1 MPNDN
6 SSTTKQ
12 DNLAG
17 YTNPSPSTS
26 QDSVAIPFD
35 EPDKAEP
42 DAPSL
47 SLNQSDDS
55 APTPSI
61 YPEVA
66 RRISESK
73 NVLIAL
79 SSNPSVD
86 ELATAI
92 GLSIY
97 LDKLGKRATAIYS
110 GKTPNALEFLKPEN
124 TFEPSADT
132 LQDFVIALSKEK
144 ADHLRY
150 KLDGN
155 FVKIYIT
162 PYRSRISEDDLEFSY
177 GDYNVDLVFALD
189 VASGADLDS
198 ALREHGRIMHDAAII
213 NVTTGSPNKFGEI
226 EWSDRS
232 ASSISEMIAKML
244 YTVDSDVK
252 IGREEATAFLTG
264 IIAATNR
271 FSDANTTPETMR
283 VASLLMES
291 GANQQLVSRNITPD
305 VSNKLIGLSN
315 NYNSRTKKDPTNLN
329 VGHKGLIEDEEK
341 PKEPVKRDFSST
353 SDKPTA
359 PDKPTIF
366 EESTSPDNSTIPEES
381 TSPDKSTIPEES
393 TSLDKSTIPEKPTA
407 PDKPTV
413 PEKPIIPDDLKAV
426 AESLSHAGAET
437 MPELPK
443 KPLEINNDKPSSTKD
458 TDAKSISST
467 TGPLEDPF
475 THKADNHPEV
485 ESHKIDSLVDSF
497 IENKE
502 KSQEEDKT
510 NSENDITS
518 GPRNPEASLPPVD
531 TTPVNPAN
539 LHAPSVQ
546 SRPEINGVPDIS
558 YMPMPGDEVLPP
570 PPTPPISLSDS
581 SSPVL
586 PPPPSSA
593 PTKVTGAN
601 IAPDTTDL
609 PLPSSGP
616 SSSSMDESK
625 TTLPSGQSSTQ
636 NQAYPPQAPDPGAF
650 KIPGIHS

>member
-17 YTNPSPSTS
+17 YTNPSPSDQ
-26 QDSVAIPFD
+26 QDSVAMSLD
-35 EPDKAEP
+35 EPDKVES
-42 DAPSL
+42 DTPSL

-55 APTPSI
+55 TPVPSI

-110 GKTPNALEFLKPEN
+110 GKTPNALEFLKPED
-124 TFEPSADT
+124 TFESSADT

-329 VGHKGLIEDEEK
+329 VGHKGLIENEER
-341 PKEPVKRDFSST
+341 PKEPSRRDFSST

-359 PDKPTIF
+359 PVKSTIF
-366 EESTSPDNSTIPEES
+366 EESTS
-381 TSPDKSTIPEES
+381 
-393 TSLDKSTIPEKPTA
+393 LDKPTIPEKPTT

-426 AESLSHAGAET
+426 AESLSHAAAET
-437 MPELPK
+437 MPELPEEPLK
-443 KPLEINNDKPSSTKD
+443 IESNESVSLEGLEPKPQAPSLEKPKDTVFTTPVSPLSDFTHAAKPLEAFKAPSNAPSINEDSDKEDSS
-458 TDAKSISST
+458 I
-467 TGPLEDPF
+467 
-475 THKADNHPEV
+475 NHPEA
-485 ESHKIDSLVDSF
+485 EHS
-497 IENKE
+497 
-502 KSQEEDKT
+502 
-510 NSENDITS
+510 
-518 GPRNPEASLPPVD
+518 SLPPVED
-531 TTPVNPAN
+531 HPINPAAFN
-539 LHAPSVQ
+539 VPNVPTQ
-546 SRPEINGVPDIS
+546 PEINGVPDIS

-570 PPTPPISLSDS
+570 PPTPPIDQVSLDNPVPPSITPPSPAPTKPTETVAPASNTAEFSLPSSDS
-581 SSPVL
+581 S
-586 PPPPSSA
+586 
-593 PTKVTGAN
+593 
-601 IAPDTTDL
+601 
-609 PLPSSGP
+609 PLPKDG
-616 SSSSMDESK
+616 
-625 TTLPSGQSSTQ
+625 STSTPLG
-636 NQAYPPQAPDPGAF
+636 NQPAMQDQVYAPQASDPGAF
-650 KIPGIHS
+650 KIPGFHN

>member
-17 YTNPSPSTS
+17 YTNPSSSTS
-26 QDSVAIPFD
+26 QDSVAIPLD

-55 APTPSI
+55 ALIPSI

-329 VGHKGLIEDEEK
+329 VGHKSLIEDEEK

-366 EESTSPDNSTIPEES
+366 EESTSPD
-381 TSPDKSTIPEES
+381 KSTIPEES
-393 TSLDKSTIPEKPTA
+393 TSLGKSTIPERPTA

-437 MPELPK
+437 MPELPEEPLK
-443 KPLEINNDKPSSTKD
+443 IESNESVSLEGLEPKPQAPSLERPKDTVPTTPVSPLSDFTHAAKPLEAFKAPSNAPSINEGSNKEDSS
-458 TDAKSISST
+458 I
-467 TGPLEDPF
+467 
-475 THKADNHPEV
+475 NHPEV
-485 ESHKIDSLVDSF
+485 EHS
-497 IENKE
+497 
-502 KSQEEDKT
+502 
-510 NSENDITS
+510 
-518 GPRNPEASLPPVD
+518 SLPPVED
-531 TTPVNPAN
+531 HPINPAAFN
-539 LHAPSVQ
+539 VPNVPT
-546 SRPEINGVPDIS
+546 RPEINGVPDIS

-570 PPTPPISLSDS
+570 PPTPPIDQVSLDN
-581 SSPVL
+581 PV
-586 PPPPSSA
+586 PPSITPPNPA
-593 PTKVTGAN
+593 PTKPAETV
-601 IAPDTTDL
+601 APAPNTAEFSL
-609 PLPSSGP
+609 PPSGSSPLPKDG
-616 SSSSMDESK
+616 
-625 TTLPSGQSSTQ
+625 STSTPLG
-636 NQAYPPQAPDPGAF
+636 NQPAMQDQVYVPQASDPGAF
-650 KIPGIHS
+650 KIPGFHS

>member
-12 DNLAG
+12 DNLTG

-26 QDSVAIPFD
+26 QDSVAIPLD

-55 APTPSI
+55 APIPSI

-283 VASLLMES
+283 IASLLMES

-315 NYNSRTKKDPTNLN
+315 NYNSRTKKDPTNLS
-329 VGHKGLIEDEEK
+329 VGHKGFIEDEEK
-341 PKEPVKRDFSST
+341 PKEPVRRDFSST

-366 EESTSPDNSTIPEES
+366 KESTSPDTSTTPEES
-381 TSPDKSTIPEES
+381 TSP
-393 TSLDKSTIPEKPTA
+393 DKSTIPEKPTA

-413 PEKPIIPDDLKAV
+413 PEKAIIPDDLKAV

-443 KPLEINNDKPSSTKD
+443 KPLEIDNDKPSSIKD
-458 TDAKSISST
+458 TDAEPISST

-497 IENKE
+497 MENKE
-502 KSQEEDKT
+502 KSQKEDKT
-510 NSENDITS
+510 NSEKNITS
-518 GPRNPEASLPPVD
+518 GPRNPEVSLPPVD

-539 LHAPSVQ
+539 LHAPSVP

-570 PPTPPISLSDS
+570 PPTPPINLSDS

-601 IAPDTTDL
+601 IAPEATDL
-609 PLPSSGP
+609 SLPLSGP
-616 SSSSMDESK
+616 SPLSMDESK

-636 NQAYPPQAPDPGAF
+636 NQAYAPQAPDPSAF